1 MQVSILDICH
11 LKLLYLLLST
21 TRSVATINLLRIDWN
36 QWIE

>member
-1 MQVSILDICH
+1 MQASTLDSCH
-11 LKLLYLLLST
+11 VKLLCILLPT